1 MRAAWCGTGER
12 FGALTALQEV
22 SRGRGNRPPAVS
34 HCVRHFAGPQG
45 NISAEL
51 AATKDSE
58 GGGPHSPQGE
68 SFTRISVNRISRANR
83 GLALGRTSKALL
95 RQLSVS
101 LTHLNV
107 ILVSSRRSVMLVTNG
122 GEII

>member
-1 MRAAWCGTGER
+1 
-12 FGALTALQEV
+12 
-22 SRGRGNRPPAVS
+22 
-34 HCVRHFAGPQG
+34 
-45 NISAEL
+45 
-51 AATKDSE
+51 
-58 GGGPHSPQGE
+58 
-68 SFTRISVNRISRANR
+68 VNRISRANR